1 MVEARENV
9 FLDIYVIGPIPK
21 KGMRGWFGNSV
32 MNIAVVEV
40 VVSIIRR

>member
-1 MVEARENV
+1 MVEAKQNV
-9 FLDIYVIGPIPK
+9 FLDIYVVGPILK
-21 KGMRGWFGNSV
+21 KVMRGWFGNSV